1 MLSSACLF
9 AVPIANRPRRRV
21 IEDFGMRA
29 LASAQGVF
37 TSWIALTTT
46 SGVCQLMHWLHT
58 EALPTLSQSRSA
70 SDVEVVERP
79 KRNSKRSS
87 QQVPMAMVQCKECG
101 GQISQNADT
110 CPHCGDVIKEP
121 KPKFSLVDLI
131 HKISVPVVLSVAGTM
146 ITILTFFS
154 MEGERQMEQ
163 TRKLL
168 ADAFDKDPIKQQY
181 CIFYVDHLLAAGR
194 ISPEM
199 TVSVLSTVA
208 ANATNETVRL
218 DALRMMPQ
226 LLEQKNYQQEL
237 KPLMVRSISSLIPTV
252 TEVEVLRRQ
261 LMLDI
266 QTLVEA
272 DESYRKALITE
283 LSRMDQNWSFINNK
297 AGGNPDQKQIRV
309 GLQIKLALLS
319 LVQDYRRLQE
329 IAAGLVDL
337 AKLSAELSQSV
348 SDQLDMFLISSPRTA
363 LRVIAK
369 SAITSLNAGNS
380 LPRTA
385 DEGRKAIPSVFII
398 AADESQQMR
407 GQKLAQ
413 ALEENGITIHGVD
426 VLSNAKEAKLI
437 TPETLEIR
445 FSKDAN
451 EEPFLNGL
459 AEAVKRL
466 TGEQPKLVSV
476 SSPNDLDPGNYEI
489 WFPRR

>member
-1 MLSSACLF
+1 
-9 AVPIANRPRRRV
+9 
-21 IEDFGMRA
+21 
-29 LASAQGVF
+29 
-37 TSWIALTTT
+37 
-46 SGVCQLMHWLHT
+46 
-58 EALPTLSQSRSA
+58 
-70 SDVEVVERP
+70 
-79 KRNSKRSS
+79 
-87 QQVPMAMVQCKECG
+87 
-101 GQISQNADT
+101 
-110 CPHCGDVIKEP
+110 
-121 KPKFSLVDLI
+121 
-131 HKISVPVVLSVAGTM
+131 
-146 ITILTFFS
+146 
-154 MEGERQMEQ
+154 MEQ

-181 CIFYVDHLLAAGR
+181 CIFYVDHLLASGR

-272 DESYRKALITE
+272 DESYRKSLITE

-297 AGGNPDQKQIRV
+297 TGGNSDQKQIHV

-319 LVQDYRRLQE
+319 LVQEYHRLQE

-337 AKLSAELSQSV
+337 AKPSPELSQFV

-363 LRVIAK
+363 FRVIAK
-369 SAITSLNAGNS
+369 SAIASLNAGNS

-385 DEGRKAIPSVFII
+385 DEGRKSVFIV
-398 AADESQQMR
+398 AADESQQMQ

-437 TPETLEIR
+437 TPDNLEIR
-445 FSKDAN
+445 FSKGAN
-451 EEPFLNGL
+451 EEPFLSGL
-459 AEAVKRL
+459 AEAVKRF

-476 SSPNDLDPGNYEI
+476 SSPNDPDSGNYEI